1 MKICAF
7 IGDMYRDYSSGIIL
21 SIQKCAIERGHVV
34 DVFGNCSVPSE
45 NSLHATGLKKILSL
59 PNYSDYRRH
68 RDSCSNALPAH
79 GRRCHRQAFGPVRPP
94 PFLDHNLRPFRRS
107 SVSVQRSRASMQSSR
122 ITVRSCMRSRNTSS
136 ERSAAMTS
144 DSLPDEMI

>member
-59 PNYSDYRRH
+59 PNYSDYDGIILCLDTLH
-68 RDSCSNALPAH
+68 HGGLDYELLENLTSATDLPPVIGIRAEEP
-79 GRRCHRQAFGPVRPP
+79 GFYAIVPDNRQI
-94 PFLDHNLRPFRRS
+94 
-107 SVSVQRSRASMQSSR
+107 M
-122 ITVRSCMRSRNTSS
+122 
-136 ERSAAMTS
+136 S